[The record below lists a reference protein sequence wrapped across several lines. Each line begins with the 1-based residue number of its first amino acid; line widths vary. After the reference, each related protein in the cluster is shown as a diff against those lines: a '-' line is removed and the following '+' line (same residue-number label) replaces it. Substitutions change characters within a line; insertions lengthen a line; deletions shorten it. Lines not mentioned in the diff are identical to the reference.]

1 MTFNNLIQ
9 MIVKNHEI
17 ALFTQATPGSSLVF
31 YNADCKLSNEIF
43 LFEGKGGRKVLQLDN
58 CGRTLPYRILL
69 LSSLLTTTVCYLLK
83 GINDK
88 AKRAFPQHI
97 STPDGTTEQ

>member
-58 CGRTLPYRILL
+58 CGRTLLY
-69 LSSLLTTTVCYLLK
+69 TT
-83 GINDK
+83 
-88 AKRAFPQHI
+88 A
-97 STPDGTTEQ
+97 